1 MYYQNNDRYFVVPF
15 LVGAVAGGAAVGL
28 TRPRP
33 IVNAYP
39 NYQPYPNYQAY
50 PGYSYGYNY
59 YYRPY

>member
-1 MYYQNNDRYFVVPF
+1 MNYVNNDNRFLFPF
-15 LVGAVAGGAAVGL
+15 LVGAVTGGAAIGL

-33 IVNAYP
+33 IISNPVDP
-39 NYQPYPNYQAY
+39 MPYYNAY